1 WQATPQ
7 WARLDSNQRLLVCKT
22 SARPSELLA
31 QRLRDK
37 DSNLDLHV
45 QSVVS
50 CRLDDPGTSR
60 PRQRQRFSAH
70 LPASGEIDAG
80 AGRFSRLPDLVLCLV
95 RAKAERCFPSLSPT
109 LRPWIADRRLRTLGA
124 VRRPTWRS
132 FGARA
137 SNAGRNI
144 AG

>member
-95 RAKAERCFPSLSPT
+95 RAKAERRFPSLSPT
-109 LRPWIADRRLRTLGA
+109 LRPWIADRRLRTSGA
-124 VRRPTWRS
+124 VVVLRG
-132 FGARA
+132 GALEPEPRTP
-137 SNAGRNI
+137 SRNI